1 MMMRFVLL
9 HLLPL
14 SLSLL
19 QLQLLLLCC
28 FLLPMFSNSFVLQS
42 DITIVLSSSRS
53 WQQQQQQHG
62 RPSSRE
68 YRYRYSCAGHDLS
81 QSQQQQQQHQHDDD
95 SSDSDSSSASD
106 MVVIFGRPG
115 AGKTTIADQV
125 VQQLQQQQEQEEDV
139 PLSLELA
146 VLGLD
151 LDVCV
156 TQVMRDNFAQGIYPS
171 LEERLE
177 FAREACNHVQ
187 REIDQAL
194 ASLQQQQQQQQQ
206 QDIVDTEH
214 VNAPSASSLS
224 SSSLPRRRANL
235 LCVVSF
241 SFVNT
246 DLRDVYRQCFPFA
259 KWILIDT
266 TEDEA
271 NVRIRQR
278 QGHFYKQQQ
287 QQQQQQKKERN
298 ERNNNNKDLSTEAS
312 TQIDTNMDDKSD
324 EWKFAPVDF
333 DHIVLDGND
342 SIQHNVDNIIRIV
355 RNNMPLKK

>member
-9 HLLPL
+9 NLLPV
-14 SLSLL
+14 SLL
-19 QLQLLLLCC
+19 QLQQLLLLW
-28 FLLPMFSNSFVLQS
+28 FLLPVFNNSFVLQS
-42 DITIVLSSSRS
+42 DIIIVLSSSRS
-53 WQQQQQQHG
+53 WQQQQHG

-68 YRYRYSCAGHDLS
+68 YRYRYNCAGHDLS
-81 QSQQQQQQHQHDDD
+81 QSQQQQHQHDDD

-194 ASLQQQQQQQQQ
+194 ASLQQQQQQQ